1 MGKRGPQL
9 LQLGAPPLR
18 TTVTKEPRIV
28 VNLRQLVACVA
39 GSCAVQAHALPNQ
52 GCQTT
57 GEAVLKLLQQ
67 MNVRVS
73 SGGGGGGGMER
84 DTNQVRLQP
93 NYPPESRLPLR
104 LTTTAG

>member
-73 SGGGGGGGMER
+73 SGGGGAAGWSVTPIKC
-84 DTNQVRLQP
+84 DFNQTTLQ
-93 NYPPESRLPLR
+93 SLDCCC
-104 LTTTAG
+104 G